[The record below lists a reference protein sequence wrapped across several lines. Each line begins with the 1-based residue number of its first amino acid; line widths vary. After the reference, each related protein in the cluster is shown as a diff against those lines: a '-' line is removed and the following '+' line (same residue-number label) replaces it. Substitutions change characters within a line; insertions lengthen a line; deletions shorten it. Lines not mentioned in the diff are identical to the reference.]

1 MYALDKS
8 MKKKNYYFSR
18 QRKHQD
24 NISSL
29 MGQVLDGNKEIK
41 AFNMSDNLNTY
52 LKNYKKLWKKD
63 YLKKRKYN
71 DNFYVLVPT
80 ILGFGKIVIYLIL
93 IYLILNGRYDVAT
106 LVLVVGYYENI
117 ENEFERLSD
126 KLDNVSSFSIMLD
139 RIYNFKL

>member
-1 MYALDKS
+1 
-8 MKKKNYYFSR
+8 
-18 QRKHQD
+18 
-24 NISSL
+24 

-93 IYLILNGRYDVAT
+93 IYLIL
-106 LVLVVGYYENI
+106 
-117 ENEFERLSD
+117 
-126 KLDNVSSFSIMLD
+126 KLNLI
-139 RIYNFKL
+139 

>member
-8 MKKKNYYFSR
+8 MKKINYYFSR

-52 LKNYKKLWKKD
+52 LKNYRNYGKK
-63 YLKKRKYN
+63 
-71 DNFYVLVPT
+71 T
-80 ILGFGKIVIYLIL
+80 I
-93 IYLILNGRYDVAT
+93 
-106 LVLVVGYYENI
+106 
-117 ENEFERLSD
+117 
-126 KLDNVSSFSIMLD
+126 
-139 RIYNFKL
+139 